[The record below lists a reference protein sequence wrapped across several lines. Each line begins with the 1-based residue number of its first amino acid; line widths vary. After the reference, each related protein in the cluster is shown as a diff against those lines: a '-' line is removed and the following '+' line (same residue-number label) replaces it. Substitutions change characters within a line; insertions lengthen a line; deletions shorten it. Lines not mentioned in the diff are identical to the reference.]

1 MRHSFGRHY
10 SLALHSDAEDDLDGI
25 YEIDED
31 AAADIEVFLEEVK
44 NNQSTLDDLTR
55 SGYVKYGDQPFNV
68 KEWLAAKKEKFNLW
82 RLRLLWLEGASAK
95 YRIIYAFDPQKW
107 RYHVLGI
114 VNRNF
119 NYELNHERSKKI
131 IAAYE
136 DLGLP
141 RY

>member
-1 MRHSFGRHY
+1 MRYSTGRNY
-10 SLALHSDAEDDLDGI
+10 SLALHKDAEYDLDLI
-25 YEIDED
+25 YEVDED
-31 AAADIEVFLEEVK
+31 AAADIEAFLEEAK
-44 NNQSTLDDLTR
+44 NNRSTLDDLTR
-55 SGYVKYGDQPFNV
+55 SGYIQYGDQPFDI

-82 RLRLLWLEGASAK
+82 RLRLLWLEGESAK
-95 YRIIYAFDPQKW
+95 YRIIYAFDPIKW

-119 NYELNHERSKKI
+119 NYELNNERSKKI

>member
-1 MRHSFGRHY
+1 MRHSSGRNY
-10 SLALHSDAEDDLDGI
+10 SLALHKDAEDDLDRI
-25 YEIDED
+25 YETDED
-31 AAADIEVFLEEVK
+31 AAAEIEVFLEEAK

-55 SGYVKYGDQPFNV
+55 SGYVNYGEHPFNV
-68 KEWLAAKKEKFNLW
+68 KEWVAAKKEKLNLW
-82 RLRLLWLEGASAK
+82 RLRLLWLEGDAAK
-95 YRIIYAFDPQKW
+95 YRVIYAFDPLRW
-107 RYHVLGI
+107 RYHILGI

-119 NYELNHERSKKI
+119 NYELKNERSKKI